1 VSAAGV
7 FKGGKP
13 GFVGLLFENP
23 KRLDARFFFHDLQH
37 ATPNMSSFFLLL
49 AQAQGA
55 PSKGQGMSQL
65 LFFGL
70 IFAAMWFLMIAP
82 QRKKQKEH
90 DKMLQALDKG
100 DEIVTTGGIVGTI
113 VAVKDDRFVLRVA
126 DETKLELAKSFVSS
140 VVKKSED

>member
-1 VSAAGV
+1 
-7 FKGGKP
+7 
-13 GFVGLLFENP
+13 
-23 KRLDARFFFHDLQH
+23 
-37 ATPNMSSFFLLL
+37 MSSFFLLL